1 MLELKPRPTVVKSQ
15 ERSASGRWSSDAS
28 ASQST
33 SRSSSRSSS
42 NDPQPR
48 RLLLALVLLLAALA
62 VVVIKDRQFWFGVEQ
77 SDLESDGSAPAV
89 ASRTSEPKPTNS
101 IPSAAGIKQ
110 AKSAAPARKQI
121 SAAKSSTIS
130 TSTPTDS
137 TPAET
142 PAVTTVRTVL
152 PPLDVE
158 VIAGDHHH
166 TIRPGSNATKVE
178 LTRPGQPAD
187 SFAPA
192 IKAAERERITADAT
206 QRPAY
211 PLLAQHM
218 NVQGSVVL
226 QAVIGADGII
236 QDLHV
241 LSGPAILAAAAQQ
254 AVREW
259 HFKPVFQNGS
269 AVETKATITVNFNI
283 KVADGSG
290 TTLAESRYD
299 GIQILSR

>member
-15 ERSASGRWSSDAS
+15 ARSASARPSSA
-28 ASQST
+28 QST
-33 SRSSSRSSS
+33 S

-48 RLLLALVLLLAALA
+48 RLLLALVLLLVALGA
-62 VVVIKDRQFWFGVEQ
+62 VVVKDRQFWFGVEQ
-77 SDLESDGSAPAV
+77 SALDSDGTDNAV
-89 ASRTSEPKPTNS
+89 ASKPAKS
-101 IPSAAGIKQ
+101 APSATGVKQ
-110 AKSAAPARKQI
+110 AKSATPATRKL
-121 SAAKSSTIS
+121 IS
-130 TSTPTDS
+130 TAKPSTDS
-137 TPAET
+137 TPNPT
-142 PAVTTVRTVL
+142 DVPAVSTIRTVL

-158 VIAGDHHH
+158 VVAGDNHR
-166 TIRPGSNATKVE
+166 TVRPGSNATRVE
-178 LTRPGQPAD
+178 LTRPGQPAA
-187 SFAPA
+187 SSAPVTN
-192 IKAAERERITADAT
+192 AAERERITADAT
-206 QRPAY
+206 QQPTY

-259 HFKPVFQNGS
+259 HFKPVLQNGS
-269 AVETKATITVNFNI
+269 PVETKAKITVNFTI
-283 KVADGSG
+283 RIADGSS